1 MKNSV
6 IKNIGWIV
14 GCKIGQSIISL
25 IIGVITARYLGP
37 SNYGIISYAAS
48 VVAFFIP
55 IMQLGLNNTLVKE
68 LVSSPE
74 KEGRILGTSLILNI
88 ISSLFCIIGSAT
100 FVLVV
105 NAGETET
112 ILVCI
117 LYSFTLLFNATEITQ
132 YWFQAKLLSKHSS
145 ICTLVAYVIVAI
157 YKLYLLITQKS
168 IAWFAMSNVIDY
180 LLISILLLITYKK
193 EKGPQLIIDWKL
205 GRKMLS
211 ESKHYIIP
219 GMMVV
224 IFQHTDQIMIKLM
237 IDETEAGYYSAAITC
252 IGICG
257 FVFAAIIDSM
267 RPVIVEA
274 KNCDKNLYEN
284 RMVQLYSIIIY
295 LSLAQSLSMTLLAK
309 PIVLL
314 LYGDEYFKASTI
326 LATAVW
332 YIMFGHCGSVRNIWI
347 LAEGKQKYLM
357 GINLAG
363 ASANVLLNYFFITSF
378 GAVGAAIASVITQFF
393 TNVVIGF
400 VFKPLRP
407 NNKLML
413 RGLNPLV
420 LKTALQQV
428 IHSRKKVIKK

>member
-14 GCKIGQSIISL
+14 GCKIGQSVISL
-25 IIGVITARYLGP
+25 ILGVITARYLGP

-68 LVSSPE
+68 FVRSPE
-74 KEGRILGTSLILNI
+74 KEGAILGTSLILNV
-88 ISSLFCIIGSAT
+88 ISSIFCIIGSAA
-100 FVLVV
+100 FAFIA
-105 NAGETET
+105 NAGEVET

-117 LYSFTLLFNATEITQ
+117 LYSLTLLFNATEMTQ
-132 YWFQAKLLSKHSS
+132 YWFQAKLLSKYPSV
-145 ICTLVAYVIVAI
+145 CTLIAYVIVAI
-157 YKLYLLITQKS
+157 YKIYLLITQKS
-168 IAWFAMSNVIDY
+168 IAWFAMSHVLDY
-180 LLISILLLITYKK
+180 LLISAFLLIIYKK
-193 EKGPQLIIDWKL
+193 KSGPRLKIDPKL
-205 GRKMLS
+205 GKKMLS

-237 IDETEAGYYSAAITC
+237 IGEAEAGYYSAAVTC
-252 IGICG
+252 IGIGG
-257 FVFAAIIDSM
+257 FVFSAIIDSM

-274 KNCDKNLYEN
+274 KNFGKELYETQMI
-284 RMVQLYSIIIY
+284 RLYCIITY
-295 LSLAQSLSMTLLAK
+295 LSLAQSLCMTLLAK
-309 PIVLL
+309 PIILL
-314 LYGDEYFKASTI
+314 LYGAEYSKASTI
-326 LATAVW
+326 LAVAVW
-332 YIMFGHCGSVRNIWI
+332 YIMFGYYGSVRNIWI
-347 LAEGKQKYLM
+347 LAEGKQKYLT

-363 ASANVLLNYFFITSF
+363 AMANVLLNYFFITAIGS
-378 GAVGAAIASVITQFF
+378 VGAAVASVITQFF

-400 VFKPLRP
+400 VFKPMRL

-420 LKTALQQV
+420 LKDVMQQMLC
-428 IHSRKKVIKK
+428 SRKKTN